1 MPNLASF
8 SVLDKRVKKY
18 ISDYNLDKLG
28 TAFQWVL
35 LELILSLNSSEIEE
49 VIVDEGM
56 DGGIDAVYISDTD
69 VHIFTCTYAETFENA
84 SKNFPQNKLDSLI
97 ITVQKIFSRELTE
110 SDVNPLL
117 WEKVKDIW
125 SLISTGT
132 PNLIFYIAS
141 NKEKPTGA
149 AVHRFEDSLKPFHF
163 VKFNYF
169 DLEDIVSAI
178 LREKHHPVNGECT
191 FIGRNHF
198 QKSDG
203 PLKAIVATISATD
216 LVKLIADPTNESE
229 INEEIFN
236 DNVRIDLGLKNAI
249 NKGIY
254 ESAIADSNYEFWYLN
269 NGIMLVCDNCDYIP
283 NSVSPKAT
291 LTNVQIVNGGQTS
304 RTLFHA
310 YRKNPTAVSN
320 IDILVRIVETKE
332 RSISERISETANRQT
347 PVNTRDLHANDWIQR
362 KLEEEFLADGYYYER
377 KKNQYLDKPRDK
389 RLDAELLAQISLAYY
404 LNMPSEARN
413 SKRIV
418 FGEEYSRIFDE
429 ENVTASILL
438 SPYILF
444 KPLELRKKSIQSR
457 KRKKEA
463 VPDNEAFISLATFH
477 ILYAMRLISE
487 FENIDLLD
495 GKNVEYIREKA
506 IKLVWEVVSETIPKR
521 GELYTHDRF
530 FKERAANK
538 LIYDYIAKTCKA
550 Q

>member
-1 MPNLASF
+1 MPNLVSF
-8 SVLDKRVKKY
+8 SVLDKRVRKY
-18 ISDYNLDKLG
+18 IADYNLDKLG
-28 TAFQWVL
+28 TAFEWVF

-56 DGGIDAVYISDTD
+56 DGGIDGVYISDTD
-69 VHIFTCTYAETFENA
+69 VHIFTSTYAETFENA
-84 SKNFPQNKLDSLI
+84 AKNFPQNKLDSLV

-110 SDVNPLL
+110 PDVNPLL
-117 WEKVKDIW
+117 WEKVKYIW
-125 SLISTGT
+125 SLMSTGQ

-141 NKEKPTGA
+141 NKERPTDTA
-149 AVHRFEDSLKPFHF
+149 IHRFEDSLKPFHF

-178 LREKHHPVNGECT
+178 LHEKHYPVNGECT
-191 FIGRNHF
+191 FISRNHF

-203 PLKAIVATISATD
+203 PLKATVATISSTD
-216 LVKLIADPTNESE
+216 LVKLIADPADESK

-269 NGIMLVCDNCDYIP
+269 NGIMLVCDDCKYLP
-283 NSVSPKAT
+283 NSASPRAT

-310 YRKNPTAVSN
+310 YKENPDKVSN
-320 IDILVRIVETKE
+320 IDILIRIVETKD

-347 PVNTRDLHANDWIQR
+347 PVNTRDLHANDWIQK
-362 KLEEEFLADGYYYER
+362 KLEEEFLSDGYYYER
-377 KKNQYLDKPRDK
+377 KKNQHLDKPSDK
-389 RLDAELLAQISLAYY
+389 RLDNELLAQISLAYY
-404 LNMPSEARN
+404 FNMPSEARN
-413 SKRIV
+413 SKSIV
-418 FGEEYSRIFDE
+418 FGDEYSRIFDE
-429 ENVTASILL
+429 EHVTASILL
-438 SPYILF
+438 FPYILF

-457 KRKKEA
+457 KRKKED

-477 ILYAMRLISE
+477 ILYAMKLISE
-487 FENIDLLD
+487 FENIDLQD
-495 GKNVEYIREKA
+495 GKKIEYTREKA
-506 IKLVWEVVSETIPKR
+506 IQLVWEVVSETIPKR

-538 LIYDYIAKTCKA
+538 LIFDHIVKTCKP